1 MSGINKVFKF
11 GGASVKDAAAV
22 RNLADIVSERLDDNI
37 LLVVSA
43 MGKTTNLL
51 ERILAEYRRSD
62 GAPGQEAIRPLVDY
76 HQEIMSGL
84 FPDASHPVY
93 GAVARLV
100 DELRSHLEEREPDYD
115 KQYDRT
121 VCYGELISTTI
132 VSAYLESRGIT
143 SVWLDARQYVVTD
156 RVFRA
161 AGVDWEETEKRIRPL
176 NGRSLPGQ
184 VFVVQGFIGG
194 TADGVDSTTLGRE
207 GSDYTAAI
215 FANCLDAEE
224 VTIWKDVSGLLN
236 ADPKRFSDT
245 VKIPRISYSEAI
257 ELAFYGATI
266 IHPKTIKPLQNK
278 NIRLK
283 VQSFLDPSS
292 DPTVIDGSEDARSFS
307 REATVPSYI
316 VKDRQVLVSISP
328 RDYSF
333 MNEHNLQ
340 IIFATCDEL
349 HIHANMMQTSALML
363 SICFDYDE
371 AKLKGLLSRLSDR
384 FSVKYNLGLQLFT
397 VRHYRQEGPTPT
409 EEAFLDR
416 KNIIVKQ
423 GSRSTLQY
431 VLEPLLI

>member
-1 MSGINKVFKF
+1 MSRIRKVFKF

-22 RNLADIVSERLDDNI
+22 RNLADIVSERVEEDV

-43 MGKTTNLL
+43 MGKTTNML
-51 ERILAEYRRSD
+51 EKVLAQYRLAD
-62 GAPGQEAIRPLVDY
+62 GSPDGDPLRVAVDY
-76 HQEIMSGL
+76 HEGIMSEL
-84 FPDASHPVY
+84 FPDRSHPVY
-93 GAVARLV
+93 GKVSDLLG
-100 DELRSHLEEREPDYD
+100 ELRANLERPVQDYD
-115 KQYDRT
+115 RHYDCT

-132 VSAYLESRGIT
+132 VSAYLSERGIL
-143 SVWLDARQYVVTD
+143 SEWLDARELVITD
-156 RVFRA
+156 RCYRSA
-161 AGVDWEETEKRIRPL
+161 QVDWDETARRIRPL
-176 NGRSLPGQ
+176 NARFEPGK

-194 TADGVDSTTLGRE
+194 TADGLDSTTLGRE

-245 VKIPRISYSEAI
+245 VKIPCISYSEAI

-278 NIRLK
+278 GIRLK

-292 DPTVIDGSEDARSFS
+292 DPTVIDGSEDARSLS
-307 REATVPSYI
+307 RDAAVPSYI
-316 VKDRQVLVSISP
+316 VKDHQILVSISP

-333 MNEHNLQ
+333 MNEHNLR
-340 IIFATCDEL
+340 IIFATCDDL

-409 EEAFLDR
+409 EEAFLER
-416 KNIIVKQ
+416 KKVIVKQ
-423 GSRSTLQY
+423 SSRSTLQY
-431 VLEPLLI
+431 VLEPVLL

>member
-1 MSGINKVFKF
+1 MSGIHKVYKF

-22 RNLADIVSERLDDNI
+22 RNLAKIVSERVGENVM
-37 LLVVSA
+37 LVVSA

-51 ERILAEYRRSD
+51 ERILAEYRKCGGD
-62 GAPGQEAIRPLVDY
+62 PGPEALQPLRDYHEAIM
-76 HQEIMSGL
+76 HEL
-84 FPDASHPVY
+84 FPDAAHPVY
-93 GAVARLV
+93 GAVSGLV
-100 DELRSHLEEREPDYD
+100 DELRSHLEEPEPDYD
-115 KQYDRT
+115 RHYDRT

-132 VSAYLESRGIT
+132 VSAYLNSCGVPST
-143 SVWLDARQYVVTD
+143 WLDARQYVVTD
-156 RVFRA
+156 RVFRS
-161 AGVDWEETEKRIRPL
+161 AGVDWDETARRIRPL
-176 NGRSLPGQ
+176 NAQYVPGH

-194 TADGVDSTTLGRE
+194 TADGADSTTLGRE

-236 ADPKRFSDT
+236 ADPKRFTDT

-292 DPTVIDGSEDARSFS
+292 DPTVIDGSEDARSSS
-307 REATVPSYI
+307 REAPVPSYI
-316 VKDRQVLVSISP
+316 VKDRQTLVSISP

-333 MNEHNLQ
+333 MNEHNLR

-371 AKLKGLLSRLSDR
+371 AKLKGLLERLSGR
-384 FSVKYNLGLQLFT
+384 FSVKYNVGLQLFT
-397 VRHYRQEGPTPT
+397 VRHYRPEGPTTT
-409 EEAFLDR
+409 EKDFLER

-423 GSRSTLQY
+423 SSRSTLQY

>member
-1 MSGINKVFKF
+1 MPGIDKVFKF

-22 RNLADIVSERLDDNI
+22 RNLADIVSDRVDENI
-37 LLVVSA
+37 MLVVSA

-51 ERILAEYRRSD
+51 EKILAEYRHS
-62 GAPGQEAIRPLVDY
+62 GWAPASGTLLPLLDY
-76 HQEIMSGL
+76 HLGIMSEL

-93 GAVARLV
+93 ERVDTLV
-100 DELRSHLEEREPDYD
+100 GELRAHLKEHEPDYD
-115 KQYDRT
+115 RQYDRT

-132 VSAYLESRGIT
+132 VSAYLDSRGIPST
-143 SVWLDARQYVVTD
+143 WLDARKYVVTD

-161 AGVDWEETEKRIRPL
+161 AGVDWDETASRIKPL
-176 NGRSLPGQ
+176 NGLYIPGH

-194 TADGVDSTTLGRE
+194 TADGLDSTTLGRE

-292 DPTVIDGSEDARSFS
+292 DPTVIDGSEDARSSS
-307 REATVPSYI
+307 REAPVPSYI
-316 VKDRQVLVSISP
+316 VKDRQTLVSISP

-333 MNEHNLQ
+333 MNEHNLR

-371 AKLKGLLSRLSDR
+371 AKLKGLLSRLSGR
-384 FSVKYNLGLQLFT
+384 FSVKYNVGLQLFT
-397 VRHYRQEGPTPT
+397 VRHYRADGPTPT
-409 EEAFLDR
+409 EESFLRR

-423 GSRSTLQY
+423 SSRSTLQY

>member
-1 MSGINKVFKF
+1 MSRIRKVFKF

-22 RNLADIVSERLDDNI
+22 RNLADIVSERVEEDV

-43 MGKTTNLL
+43 MGKTTNML
-51 ERILAEYRRSD
+51 EKVLAQYRLAD
-62 GAPGQEAIRPLVDY
+62 GSPEGDPLRVALDY
-76 HQEIMSGL
+76 HEGIMSEL
-84 FPDASHPVY
+84 FPDRSHPVY
-93 GAVARLV
+93 GKVSV
-100 DELRSHLEEREPDYD
+100 FFGELRANLELPLPDYD
-115 KQYDRT
+115 RHYDCT
-121 VCYGELISTTI
+121 VCYGELISTAI
-132 VSAYLESRGIT
+132 VSAYLSERGIL
-143 SVWLDARQYVVTD
+143 SEWLDARGLVITD
-156 RVFRA
+156 RCYRSA
-161 AGVDWEETEKRIRPL
+161 QVDWDETARRIRPL
-176 NGRSLPGQ
+176 NARFEPGK

-194 TADGVDSTTLGRE
+194 TADGLDSTTLGRE
-207 GSDYTAAI
+207 GSDYSAAI

-245 VKIPRISYSEAI
+245 VKIPCISYSEAI

-278 NIRLK
+278 GIRLK

-292 DPTVIDGSEDARSFS
+292 DPTVIDGSEDARSLS
-307 REATVPSYI
+307 RDAAVPSYI
-316 VKDRQVLVSISP
+316 VKDHQILVSISP

-333 MNEHNLQ
+333 MNEHNLR
-340 IIFATCDEL
+340 IIFATCDDL

-409 EEAFLDR
+409 EEAFLER
-416 KNIIVKQ
+416 KKVIVKQ
-423 GSRSTLQY
+423 SSRSTLQY
-431 VLEPLLI
+431 VLEPVLL

>member
-62 GAPGQEAIRPLVDY
+62 GTPGPEAIRPLVDY

-115 KQYDRT
+115 RQYDRT

-161 AGVDWEETEKRIRPL
+161 AGVDWEETERRIRPL
-176 NGRSLPGQ
+176 NGRSVPGQ

-363 SICFDYDE
+363 SICFDFDE
-371 AKLKGLLSRLSDR
+371 AKLKGLLSKLSDR

-397 VRHYRQEGPTPT
+397 VRHYRQEGPTQT

-416 KNIIVKQ
+416 KSIIVKQ

>member
-1 MSGINKVFKF
+1 MSRIRKVFKF

-22 RNLADIVSERLDDNI
+22 RNLADIVSERVEEDV

-43 MGKTTNLL
+43 MGKTTNML
-51 ERILAEYRRSD
+51 EKVLAQYRLAD
-62 GAPGQEAIRPLVDY
+62 GSPEGDPLRVALDY
-76 HQEIMSGL
+76 HEGIMSEL
-84 FPDASHPVY
+84 FPDRSHPVY
-93 GAVARLV
+93 GKVSEFFG
-100 DELRSHLEEREPDYD
+100 ELRANLELPLPDYD
-115 KQYDRT
+115 RHYDCT
-121 VCYGELISTTI
+121 VCYGELISTAI
-132 VSAYLESRGIT
+132 VSAYLSERGIL
-143 SVWLDARQYVVTD
+143 SEWLDARGLVITD
-156 RVFRA
+156 RCYRSA
-161 AGVDWEETEKRIRPL
+161 QVDWDETARRIRPL
-176 NGRSLPGQ
+176 NARFEPGK

-194 TADGVDSTTLGRE
+194 TADGLDSTTLGRE
-207 GSDYTAAI
+207 GSDYSAAI

-245 VKIPRISYSEAI
+245 VKIPCISYSEAI

-278 NIRLK
+278 GIRLK

-292 DPTVIDGSEDARSFS
+292 DPTVIDGSEDARSLS
-307 REATVPSYI
+307 RDAAVPSYI
-316 VKDRQVLVSISP
+316 VKDHQILVSISP

-333 MNEHNLQ
+333 MNEHNLR
-340 IIFATCDEL
+340 IIFATCDDL

-409 EEAFLDR
+409 EEAFLER
-416 KNIIVKQ
+416 KKVIVKQ
-423 GSRSTLQY
+423 SSRSTLQY
-431 VLEPLLI
+431 VLEPVLL

>member
-1 MSGINKVFKF
+1 MPGINKVFKF

-22 RNLADIVSERLDDNI
+22 RNLADIVSDRVGDNI

-51 ERILAEYRRSD
+51 EKILAEYRRCS
-62 GAPGQEAIRPLVDY
+62 GNPGPEAFQPLVDY
-76 HQEIMSGL
+76 HQGIMSEL
-84 FPDASHPVY
+84 FPDPSHPVF
-93 GAVARLV
+93 GRVGELES
-100 DELRSHLEEREPDYD
+100 ELRSHLEELEPDYD
-115 KQYDRT
+115 RQYDRT

-132 VSAYLESRGIT
+132 VSAYLESRGIP
-143 SVWLDARQYVVTD
+143 SIWLDARQLVVTD
-156 RVFRA
+156 RVYRS
-161 AGVDWEETEKRIRPL
+161 AGVDWEETGRRIRPL
-176 NGRSLPGQ
+176 NAGYTPGS
-184 VFVVQGFIGG
+184 VYVVQGFIGG
-194 TADGVDSTTLGRE
+194 TADGADSTTLGRE

-292 DPTVIDGSEDARSFS
+292 DPTVIDGSEDSRSSS
-307 REATVPSYI
+307 REAPVPSYI
-316 VKDRQVLVSISP
+316 VKDRQTLVSISP

-333 MNEHNLQ
+333 MNEHNLR

-371 AKLKGLLSRLSDR
+371 AKLKGLLSRLSER
-384 FSVKYNLGLQLFT
+384 FSVKYNVGLQLFT
-397 VRHYRQEGPTPT
+397 VRHYLPEGPTPT
-409 EEAFLDR
+409 EKEFLRR

-423 GSRSTLQY
+423 SSRSTLQY
-431 VLEPLLI
+431 VLEPLLF